1 MKNIGNF
8 LKILWVSPIVQNQ
21 YNKAILCFNWKTK
34 NCQVQK
40 RLWNF
45 AYVTLWA
52 NQHFLEYS
60 GEYCNEYGAWIAT
73 RSIALT
79 YTHWN
84 FLRFFS
90 SLMSLRKAFVLL
102 LKCVKRKPLIH
113 FKESLA
119 SDIMF
124 AICWWEINDK

>member
-8 LKILWVSPIVQNQ
+8 LKIYKFLQNQ

-34 NCQVQK
+34 KLPVSKKSLKYCLCNIVGK
-40 RLWNF
+40 SAF
-45 AYVTLWA
+45 
-52 NQHFLEYS
+52 S
-60 GEYCNEYGAWIAT
+60 GIFWWVLQWIWCMNYDLLYCIDIY
-73 RSIALT
+73 ALK
-79 YTHWN
+79 
-84 FLRFFS
+84 LSEIFF